1 MLCGFEANNLIRNT
15 IAVKFIQQTEP
26 VCSVFAPSFDA
37 QKCPSH
43 QEYRDRTRPQGHDK
57 WPRLQVPLTFSTP
70 RSRVGVMSSPRS
82 ASAAACTSPSGLVAS
97 SVVIVPR
104 QKQHS

>member
-26 VCSVFAPSFDA
+26 VCSAFVPSFDA
-37 QKCPSH
+37 PKSPEGH
-43 QEYRDRTRPQGHDK
+43 TRNTGPQ
-57 WPRLQVPLTFSTP
+57 PQIPLTFSTP

-97 SVVIVPR
+97 SVVIVPG
-104 QKQHS
+104 QEQHS